1 MSRRRH
7 HNHHTKST
15 MIDKDIV
22 IKKLEDLSREVARI
36 EFSHDYHQ
44 LTIEA
49 AIFSRRSVEDLIRRL
64 RNEPHEA

>member
-1 MSRRRH
+1 
-7 HNHHTKST
+7 